1 MQTAAAATHT
11 MPLSSTGLPASA
23 TPTADTPVAS
33 STAPAPEPAH
43 VPSGADAQTDMA
55 VSGAIHDVA
64 NDDGD
69 GGDDDDNDRGTID
82 DDGDSGEEEEEV
94 VDKDDSDSD
103 TRGAVPPRVTEEAT
117 GADDVQGA
125 NVAGTS
131 RLVGRKRPRDHAVAA
146 AQPMRKRHYV
156 DSVRAV
162 DGVRRHVSVTCT
174 RLAVGGFKCTFTS
187 EHRRLNSAL
196 RSQRANAKGGEV
208 IERRHDAFLIPCA
221 AGHDE
226 PFPDYDRVREN
237 FLVRGT
243 DICEHVRSEL
253 IPIHSSKTATATTTT
268 TTTTATAAR
277 SATAVAAAAVV
288 VPTGAPAA
296 AGDDCM
302 DIPRAPSS

>member
-1 MQTAAAATHT
+1 MQTAATQP
-11 MPLSSTGLPASA
+11 MPSSSADLLASG
-23 TPTADTPVAS
+23 TPPADTSAVSSMAS
-33 STAPAPEPAH
+33 APEPA
-43 VPSGADAQTDMA
+43 VADDGRIDPAPSDAAAQTDYA
-55 VSGAIHDVA
+55 VTVAIHGA
-64 NDDGD
+64 TDDN
-69 GGDDDDNDRGTID
+69 DDNDRDGID
-82 DDGDSGEEEEEV
+82 DDSDSGEEEEGM
-94 VDKDDSDSD
+94 DRNDSDSD
-103 TRGAVPPRVTEEAT
+103 TTGAVPPRAPEEST
-117 GADDVQGA
+117 GADSVQAA

-131 RLVGRKRPRDHAVAA
+131 RLVGRKRPRDAAAV

-253 IPIHSSKTATATTTT
+253 IPIHSSKTPTAATM
-268 TTTTATAAR
+268 TTTATT
-277 SATAVAAAAVV
+277 ATAVRSAAAAAAAVA
-288 VPTGAPAA
+288 PKGASAVA
-296 AGDDCM
+296 GGDDRM

>member
-1 MQTAAAATHT
+1 
-11 MPLSSTGLPASA
+11 MPLSSADLPTSG
-23 TPTADTPVAS
+23 TQPADTSAALAV
-33 STAPAPEPAH
+33 APAPEPTVADDGKIDPA
-43 VPSGADAQTDMA
+43 PSDAAAQTDNVA
-55 VSGAIHDVA
+55 TGVINGADDDDD
-64 NDDGD
+64 DDGD
-69 GGDDDDNDRGTID
+69 GIV
-82 DDGDSGEEEEEV
+82 DDGDSGEEQEEEGM
-94 VDKDDSDSD
+94 DKDDSDSD
-103 TRGAVPPRVTEEAT
+103 TRGAVPPRLLEESA
-117 GADDVQGA
+117 GVGGVQAA

-131 RLVGRKRPRDHAVAA
+131 RLVGRKRPRDPTVA

-268 TTTTATAAR
+268 TTTATAAR
-277 SATAVAAAAVV
+277 SAAAATAVV

-296 AGDDCM
+296 TGGDRV

>member
-1 MQTAAAATHT
+1 MPSAPEPTVASDTVIVPVLSDSAAQTDDAAAA
-11 MPLSSTGLPASA
+11 AIR
-23 TPTADTPVAS
+23 
-33 STAPAPEPAH
+33 
-43 VPSGADAQTDMA
+43 GAA
-55 VSGAIHDVA
+55 
-64 NDDGD
+64 
-69 GGDDDDNDRGTID
+69 DDDVDGID
-82 DDGDSGEEEEEV
+82 DDGDSGEEGEEDM
-94 VDKDDSDSD
+94 DKDDSDSD
-103 TRGAVPPRVTEEAT
+103 TRGTVPPRALEEST
-117 GADDVQGA
+117 GVGGVQAADGA
-125 NVAGTS
+125 GMS
-131 RLVGRKRPRDHAVAA
+131 RLVGRKRPRDHAVV

-208 IERRHDAFLIPCA
+208 IERRHDAFLIPCV
-221 AGHDE
+221 AGPDE

-268 TTTTATAAR
+268 TAVAR
-277 SATAVAAAAVV
+277 STAVV
-288 VPTGAPAA
+288 PAA
-296 AGDDCM
+296 APAVTGDDCM
-302 DIPRAPSS
+302 DVPRAPPS